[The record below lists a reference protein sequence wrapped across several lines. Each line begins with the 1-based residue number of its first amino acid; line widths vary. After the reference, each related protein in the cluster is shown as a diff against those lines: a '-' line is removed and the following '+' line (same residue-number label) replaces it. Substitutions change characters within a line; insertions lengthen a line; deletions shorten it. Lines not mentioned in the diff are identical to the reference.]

1 MSGLQQKLRAFENAR
16 GQQQQQQQEE
26 QQPKREGDQ
35 YLQYKPPSTASSVCS
50 LVSSAS
56 STATVVPSGDQK
68 TRMRMRAVGGGV
80 GPVQEGGEGM
90 RGRETGDVPE
100 EDEDSMCS
108 STYYSARSSF
118 SQMV

>member
-1 MSGLQQKLRAFENAR
+1 MSGLHGVVAFQQQLRAFENAR
-16 GQQQQQQQEE
+16 EEEQQ
-26 QQPKREGDQ
+26 QQPKREGNQ
-35 YLQYKPPSTASSVCS
+35 YLEYKSLSTASSVCS

-68 TRMRMRAVGGGV
+68 TRMKMRAAGG
-80 GPVQEGGEGM
+80 GPVQEGGGEM
-90 RGRETGDVPE
+90 RGRETGDVQE